1 MSPADFFFKINSRK
15 KNSGTQSKCKNNVH
29 PEKAMH
35 IVVPDLV
42 PNCLPKGYQQTTL
55 VGKDLSVNSTAWT
68 HAQSN
73 QDSSLYESR
82 NNMSKAP
89 YKTLRVHRE
98 TF

>member
-1 MSPADFFFKINSRK
+1 M
-15 KNSGTQSKCKNNVH
+15 H

-89 YKTLRVHRE
+89 YMTLRVHRE